1 MPLPRVDIGG
11 ASLSRAAPRRGT
23 VRAVPTP
30 AAVPLPAMNRPIRRI
45 VLLAAAGAALAAPLA
60 ASAQAPGWAK
70 VRVGV
75 EGNYPPFSR
84 LGADGKL
91 SGFDIDIAMAVCERI
106 KAECTLVQQEWDG
119 MIPALAARKFDMI
132 VASMTISEER
142 RKAVDFSDPYYDVPS
157 RFVAKAGAFKDH
169 TAADFKGRRIIV
181 LRNSPRARY
190 LAERYKDSEVLLV
203 NKETDI
209 YLELAAGRGDVGFGS
224 SVVSSE
230 AFLKKPEG
238 KGYAQVGSTVRL
250 EGGAG
255 GVGIAF
261 RKGEDALREKVN
273 GALRAIKAD
282 GTYKRLAERYF
293 DFDISG
299 S

>member
-1 MPLPRVDIGG
+1 MK
-11 ASLSRAAPRRGT
+11 ASLRFLLASAGLALAAL
-23 VRAVPTP
+23 
-30 AAVPLPAMNRPIRRI
+30 LP
-45 VLLAAAGAALAAPLA
+45 LAAA
-60 ASAQAPGWAK
+60 AQAPGWAK

-91 SGFDIDIAMAVCERI
+91 SGFDIDIALALCERI

-132 VASMTISEER
+132 VASMTISDER
-142 RKAVDFSDPYYDVPS
+142 RKAVDFSDPYYDIPS
-157 RFVAKAGAFKDH
+157 RFVARAGAFKDH
-169 TAADFKGRRIIV
+169 TQADFKGRKIIV
-181 LRNSPRARY
+181 LRNSPRAKY
-190 LAERYKDSEVLLV
+190 LADHYPGSELLLV

-224 SVVSSE
+224 SVVSGE

-238 KGYAQVGSTVRL
+238 KGYAQVGSMVRL
-250 EGGAG
+250 EGGSG

-261 RKGEDALREKVN
+261 RKGDDALREKVN
-273 GALRAIKAD
+273 AALRAIRAD
-282 GTYKRLAERYF
+282 GSYKRLADRYF
-293 DFDISG
+293 DFDVSG
-299 S
+299 ER

>member
-1 MPLPRVDIGG
+1 MSPANRSP
-11 ASLSRAAPRRGT
+11 ASN
-23 VRAVPTP
+23 
-30 AAVPLPAMNRPIRRI
+30 LPARATRRLVLAGA
-45 VLLAAAGAALAAPLA
+45 VLLGLAAPHL

-84 LGADGKL
+84 LGPDGKL
-91 SGFDIDIAMAVCERI
+91 SGFDIDMALAVCERI

-132 VASMTISEER
+132 VASMTITDER

-157 RFVAKAGAFKDH
+157 RFVARAGAFRDH
-169 TAADFKGRRIIV
+169 TPADFKGKKIIV
-181 LRNSPRARY
+181 LRNSPRAKY
-190 LAERYKDSEVLLV
+190 LAERYKDSEVLQV

-209 YLELAAGRGDVGFGS
+209 YLELVAGRGDVGFGS

-238 KGYAQVGSTVRL
+238 RGFAQVGATVRL
-250 EGGAG
+250 DGGAA

-273 GALRAIKAD
+273 AALRAIRAD
-282 GTYKRLAERYF
+282 GTYKRMADRYF

-299 S
+299 GN

>member
-1 MPLPRVDIGG
+1 MSPANRST
-11 ASLSRAAPRRGT
+11 ASN
-23 VRAVPTP
+23 
-30 AAVPLPAMNRPIRRI
+30 LPARSTRRLVLAGA
-45 VLLAAAGAALAAPLA
+45 VLLGLAAPHLA
-60 ASAQAPGWAK
+60 GAQAPGWAK

-84 LGADGKL
+84 LGPDGKL
-91 SGFDIDIAMAVCERI
+91 SGFDIDMALAVCERI

-132 VASMTISEER
+132 VASMTITDER

-157 RFVAKAGAFKDH
+157 RFVARAGAFRDH
-169 TAADFKGRRIIV
+169 TPADFKGKKIIV
-181 LRNSPRARY
+181 LRNSPRAKY
-190 LAERYKDSEVLLV
+190 LAERYKDSEVLQV

-209 YLELAAGRGDVGFGS
+209 YLELVAGRGDVGFGS

-238 KGYAQVGSTVRL
+238 RGFAQVGATVRL
-250 EGGAG
+250 DGGAA

-273 GALRAIKAD
+273 AALRAIRAD
-282 GTYKRLAERYF
+282 GTYKRMADRYF

-299 S
+299 GN

>member
-1 MPLPRVDIGG
+1 MSP
-11 ASLSRAAPRRGT
+11 T
-23 VRAVPTP
+23 VPTP
-30 AAVPLPAMNRPIRRI
+30 FPSLTARPARRLVLAVAVMTG
-45 VLLAAAGAALAAPLA
+45 LATPHLAG
-60 ASAQAPGWAK
+60 AQAPGWAK

-84 LGADGKL
+84 MGPDGKL
-91 SGFDIDIAMAVCERI
+91 SGFDIDMALAVCERI

-132 VASMTISEER
+132 VASMTITDER
-142 RKAVDFSDPYYDVPS
+142 KRAVDFSDPYYDVPS
-157 RFVAKAGAFKDH
+157 RFVARAGAFRDH
-169 TAADFKGRRIIV
+169 TPADFKGRKIIV
-181 LRNSPRARY
+181 LRNSPRAKY

-209 YLELAAGRGDVGFGS
+209 YLELVAGRGDVGFGS

-230 AFLKKPEG
+230 AFLKRPEG
-238 KGYAQVGSTVRL
+238 RGFAQVGATVRL
-250 EGGAG
+250 DGGAA

-261 RKGEDALREKVN
+261 RKGDDALREKVN
-273 GALRAIKAD
+273 AALRAIRAD
-282 GTYKRLAERYF
+282 GTYKRMADRYF

-299 S
+299 GN

>member
-1 MPLPRVDIGG
+1 MSPDNR
-11 ASLSRAAPRRGT
+11 STAPN
-23 VRAVPTP
+23 
-30 AAVPLPAMNRPIRRI
+30 LPARSSRRL
-45 VLLAAAGAALAAPLA
+45 VLAGAMLLGLAGPHL

-84 LGADGKL
+84 LGPDGKL
-91 SGFDIDIAMAVCERI
+91 SGFDIDRALAVCERI

-132 VASMTISEER
+132 VASMTITDER

-157 RFVAKAGAFKDH
+157 RFVARAGAFRDH
-169 TAADFKGRRIIV
+169 TPADFKGKKIIV
-181 LRNSPRARY
+181 LRNSPRAKY
-190 LAERYKDSEVLLV
+190 LAERYKDSEVLQV

-209 YLELAAGRGDVGFGS
+209 YLELVAGRGDVGFGS

-238 KGYAQVGSTVRL
+238 RGFAQVGATVRL
-250 EGGAG
+250 DGGAA

-273 GALRAIKAD
+273 AALRAIRAD
-282 GTYKRLAERYF
+282 GTYKRMADRYF

-299 S
+299 GN

>member
-1 MPLPRVDIGG
+1 MSP
-11 ASLSRAAPRRGT
+11 T
-23 VRAVPTP
+23 VPTP
-30 AAVPLPAMNRPIRRI
+30 FPSLTARPARRLVLAVAVMTG
-45 VLLAAAGAALAAPLA
+45 LATPHLAG
-60 ASAQAPGWAK
+60 AQAPGWAK

-84 LGADGKL
+84 MGPDGKL
-91 SGFDIDIAMAVCERI
+91 SGFDIDMALAVCERI

-132 VASMTISEER
+132 VASMTITDER

-157 RFVAKAGAFKDH
+157 RFVARAGAFRDH
-169 TAADFKGRRIIV
+169 TPADFKGRKIIV
-181 LRNSPRARY
+181 LRNSPRAKY

-209 YLELAAGRGDVGFGS
+209 YLELVAGRGDVGFGS

-230 AFLKKPEG
+230 AFLKRPEG
-238 KGYAQVGSTVRL
+238 RGFAQVGATVRL
-250 EGGAG
+250 DGGAA

-261 RKGEDALREKVN
+261 RKGDDALREKVN
-273 GALRAIKAD
+273 AALRAIRAD
-282 GTYKRLAERYF
+282 GTYKRMADRYF

-299 S
+299 GN

>member
-1 MPLPRVDIGG
+1 MSP
-11 ASLSRAAPRRGT
+11 T
-23 VRAVPTP
+23 VPTP
-30 AAVPLPAMNRPIRRI
+30 FPSLTARPARPARRLVLAVAVMTG
-45 VLLAAAGAALAAPLA
+45 LATPHLAG
-60 ASAQAPGWAK
+60 AQAPGWAK

-84 LGADGKL
+84 MGPDGKL
-91 SGFDIDIAMAVCERI
+91 SGFDIDMALAVCERI

-132 VASMTISEER
+132 VASMTITDER
-142 RKAVDFSDPYYDVPS
+142 KRAVDFSDPYYDVPS
-157 RFVAKAGAFKDH
+157 RFVARAGAFRDH
-169 TAADFKGRRIIV
+169 TPADFKGKKIIV
-181 LRNSPRARY
+181 LRNSPRAKY

-209 YLELAAGRGDVGFGS
+209 YLELVAGRGDVGFGS

-230 AFLKKPEG
+230 AFLKRPEG
-238 KGYAQVGSTVRL
+238 RGFAQVGATVRL
-250 EGGAG
+250 DGGAA

-261 RKGEDALREKVN
+261 RKGDDALREKVN
-273 GALRAIKAD
+273 AALRAIRAD
-282 GTYKRLAERYF
+282 GTYKRMADRYF

-299 S
+299 GN

>member
-1 MPLPRVDIGG
+1 MHPAASTCLSPLRV
-11 ASLSRAAPRRGT
+11 RRGRRLLL
-23 VRAVPTP
+23 V
-30 AAVPLPAMNRPIRRI
+30 AAV
-45 VLLAAAGAALAAPLA
+45 LLGLAAPHLA
-60 ASAQAPGWAK
+60 GAQAPGWAK

-84 LGADGKL
+84 MGPDGKL
-91 SGFDIDIAMAVCERI
+91 SGFDIDMALAVCERI

-132 VASMTISEER
+132 VASMTITDER
-142 RKAVDFSDPYYDVPS
+142 KRAVDFSDPYYDVPS
-157 RFVAKAGAFKDH
+157 RFVARAGAFRDH
-169 TAADFKGRRIIV
+169 TPADFKGRKIIV
-181 LRNSPRARY
+181 LRNSPRAKY
-190 LAERYKDSEVLLV
+190 LAERYKDSPLLQV
-203 NKETDI
+203 NKETDV
-209 YLELAAGRGDVGFGS
+209 YLELVAGRGDVGFGS

-238 KGYAQVGSTVRL
+238 RGFAQVGATVRL
-250 EGGAG
+250 DGGAG

-273 GALRAIKAD
+273 AALRAIRAD
-282 GTYKRLAERYF
+282 GTYKRMADRYF

-299 S
+299 GN